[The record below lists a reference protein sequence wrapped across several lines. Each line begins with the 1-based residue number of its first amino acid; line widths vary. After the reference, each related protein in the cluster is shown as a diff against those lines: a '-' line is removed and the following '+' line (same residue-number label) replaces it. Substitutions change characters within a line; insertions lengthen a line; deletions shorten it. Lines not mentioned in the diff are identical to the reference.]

1 MKNHLTGIDFLRGL
15 AALGIVGCHL
25 SLANPTAGAKWLG
38 MFTDL
43 NVGVFAMLAGLFY
56 AGSCAKFDS
65 WSDYLKQRGS
75 RLLVPY
81 VLWSIFYVTIDIV
94 FDTLAGKTLTFQ
106 PNSGRY
112 WASVVFQGGGA
123 AHLWFLI
130 VLFYVQ
136 AIGFFPMKRMGA
148 SALSTSLCAVLGFGC
163 ITACSFL
170 DGWFSN
176 YPLRLTGFFLV
187 GVTISRS
194 LDVILKLPVFAVGG
208 GVLLGFLL
216 LTTGWKH
223 GFIGTCVL
231 SVPLVLFALAWN
243 PQSEKLQRLGAWLGR
258 TSFGVYLVHVC
269 FAIALR
275 EVILR
280 LGLPHNAAVFFV
292 DQLAVWLLS
301 ILAVLSILHLAK
313 RISILK
319 YIFP

>member
-208 GVLLGFLL
+208 GCFARFSLAYNGME
-216 LTTGWKH
+216 TWIH
-223 GFIGTCVL
+223 WHMRSQRAIGSFCACMES
-231 SVPLVLFALAWN
+231 SVGKVATIGCLAW
-243 PQSEKLQRLGAWLGR
+243 QDVIWRVSCSCLLCHRFARSDSAFGASAQCRSLLCRSIGSLATVDPR
-258 TSFGVYLVHVC
+258 GFVYFAFGEAD
-269 FAIALR
+269 F
-275 EVILR
+275 
-280 LGLPHNAAVFFV
+280 N
-292 DQLAVWLLS
+292 S
-301 ILAVLSILHLAK
+301 
-313 RISILK
+313 
-319 YIFP
+319 